1 VLGKRIEEH
10 PGFDPGGW
18 IGQLPRMDA
27 FGAPLFQGVGQ
38 QLSVSSTHA
47 ILGPVGAELATT
59 GVTCGIAGRW
69 S

>member
-1 VLGKRIEEH
+1 
-10 PGFDPGGW
+10 
-18 IGQLPRMDA
+18 
-27 FGAPLFQGVGQ
+27 
-38 QLSVSSTHA
+38 VSSTHA